1 IAAGEPAVWRDIL
14 LANKHEVLAQSKRF
28 RTMLDQLEA
37 LIELGDAAGL
47 EAALR
52 PIAEGREAWN
62 MSTPAAPPG
71 RPTAK

>member
-1 IAAGEPAVWRDIL
+1 M
-14 LANKHEVLAQSKRF
+14 LAQTKPF